1 MTVEGLQPGVQEEL
15 YQKAIQEFGPALSRL
30 ARGYERDE
38 DRRADLLQEIHLA
51 IWRSLAV
58 FDGRCSLRTWIYRV
72 AHNTATSVSLRR
84 ARRAS
89 FVSLDEAE
97 LVLPA
102 APGADLDRKLALQK
116 VIDLVQSLR
125 NVDRQVMLLYL
136 EGCDAAAIADIV
148 GLSSRNV
155 ATKIH
160 RITQILTKQF
170 HTGVRK

>member
-1 MTVEGLQPGVQEEL
+1 MTVEGPRLDDRERL
-15 YQKAIQEFGPALSRL
+15 YDDVLREFGPALLRL

-38 DRRADLLQEIHLA
+38 DRRADLVQDIHLA
-51 IWRSLAV
+51 IWRSLAL

-97 LVLPA
+97 LVVPA
-102 APGADLDRKLALQK
+102 ASGADLDRHLALQR
-116 VIDLVQSLR
+116 VIALVQSLR
-125 NVDRQVMLLYL
+125 HVDRQVMLLYL
-136 EGCDAAAIADIV
+136 EGYDAGAIADIV

-160 RITQILTKQF
+160 RIKQILTRQF
-170 HTGVRK
+170 QSGERK

>member
-1 MTVEGLQPGVQEEL
+1 MTVEGSPLDGRERL
-15 YQKAIQEFGPALSRL
+15 YDDVLGEFGPALSRL

-38 DRRADLLQEIHLA
+38 DRRADLLQDIHLA

-72 AHNTATSVSLRR
+72 AHNTATSVALRR
-84 ARRAS
+84 SRRAS

-102 APGADLDRKLALQK
+102 ASDADLDRHLALQK

-136 EGCDAAAIADIV
+136 EGCDAAAIADVV
-148 GLSSRNV
+148 GLSPGNV

-160 RITQILTKQF
+160 RIKQILTEQF
-170 HTGVRK
+170 QRGVRR